1 MYMHI
6 MYELRVWFF
15 NQWFDFIGLHVCEW
29 GILHYIQI
37 HVNVYNIIHVYQPL
51 PQTCK
56 EKALYTI
63 CALYVCELYDL
74 HQQTSF
80 PFVSPFSN
88 HSTVAL
94 LESKLIPLSIE
105 ECTRPKQKEHIARH
119 LKL

>member
-1 MYMHI
+1 M
-6 MYELRVWFF
+6 E
-15 NQWFDFIGLHVCEW
+15 
-29 GILHYIQI
+29 YIQI